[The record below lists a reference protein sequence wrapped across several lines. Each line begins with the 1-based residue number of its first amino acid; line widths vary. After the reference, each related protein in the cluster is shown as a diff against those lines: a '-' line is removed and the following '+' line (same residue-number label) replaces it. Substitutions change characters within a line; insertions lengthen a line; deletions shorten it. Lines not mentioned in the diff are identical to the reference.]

1 MAGQLTSRCAVRR
14 AGLLPR
20 RARRAPPAAP
30 AGRTALDAHRRAGGR
45 GGRAFD
51 RTRCAYANACVCA
64 RASPG
69 VTRGVRPP
77 QACCSA
83 RAPSSLGWTTAQPRT
98 RAGTGAVGPLA
109 RRGDSCRSS
118 SQTSPRTRTRL
129 AWRSVSAVGSASA
142 SLADA
147 PIQLTTVCL
156 RASGSRGGRRRGR
169 GRQWRSSA
177 AKVGPPRL
185 HCCRSVSHPRL
196 RRHYGIVIMP
206 APLEPDP
213 SMCEV
218 ESSSG
223 LDDLGAAGAA
233 CNVSG
238 AVREVEMTA
247 LGYTSVSEGEQ

>member
-1 MAGQLTSRCAVRR
+1 MAEQLTAPCAVHR

-30 AGRTALDAHRRAGGR
+30 AGRAALDADRHAGGR
-45 GGRAFD
+45 GGRVFD

-64 RASPG
+64 SPE
-69 VTRGVRPP
+69 VTRGVRPS

-129 AWRSVSAVGSASA
+129 AWRSVSAVGRASA
-142 SLADA
+142 NLQMHQFDSPCGCVLAVRVEGDDEVEA
-147 PIQLTTVCL
+147 G
-156 RASGSRGGRRRGR
+156 SGGAVPQRWPPRGR
-169 GRQWRSSA
+169 TAVA
-177 AKVGPPRL
+177 ASLIPD
-185 HCCRSVSHPRL
+185 L

-213 SMCEV
+213 SVCEV

-247 LGYTSVSEGEQ
+247 LGYTSVSEREQ